1 MYLSG
6 EVSKPTSL
14 STYSRE
20 YKIRLRNSQI
30 EEYISSNR
38 KKRLADM
45 DRTKSSI
52 ETPERFS
59 GSKGSLVK
67 EYLTELRDAIT
78 HWNEGLIHI
87 TLRRLNTE
95 VFHNHPQID
104 HEILNNPDNRDLWY
118 TLLTPGKMER
128 TDTLYALTS

>member
-1 MYLSG
+1 
-6 EVSKPTSL
+6 
-14 STYSRE
+14 
-20 YKIRLRNSQI
+20 
-30 EEYISSNR
+30 
-38 KKRLADM
+38 M
-45 DRTKSSI
+45 DRTKCSI